1 MFGAPGGMGLHNP
14 LMDGLGFQN
23 TFYNNMFESGD
34 TLAKGESI
42 SVEDEESEWTE
53 DDSSV
58 KVGSGVKGR
67 KILYI
72 QMVSPHDN
80 KPRVD
85 FIIFSSLLN
94 ALDISRSTVRLL
106 YES

>member
-1 MFGAPGGMGLHNP
+1 MGLHNP

-23 TFYNNMFESGD
+23 TFYNNMFESD
-34 TLAKGESI
+34 DALAKGASTSDE
-42 SVEDEESEWTE
+42 VEGESEWTE

-72 QMVSPHDN
+72 QMVSPHHDSM
-80 KPRVD
+80 PTVA
-85 FIIFSSLLN
+85 FIIFASLLN
-94 ALDISRSTVRLL
+94 AFLTFEGVLCNYFTKVD
-106 YES
+106 